1 MAFVIQIL
9 IYGIGLGAIYALFS
23 LGFTL
28 VFGILKVLNLA
39 HGGIYMVAAVVAYV
53 LMSSLGLN
61 PVAALVAACLIAGV
75 IGILQDL
82 VLFRPL
88 RLRGVSGFEL
98 APFIGSIAFNGIIVY
113 GVLFFFG
120 ADTRAFTSSII
131 PEVNL
136 GIGSVSVSSNMICAA
151 TISIVLMA
159 GLYYLV
165 HNTRI
170 GRAMRAIAENE
181 VAARLMGISVNRI
194 IMATLF
200 ISSFLGGVAGVLN
213 GMFLGD
219 ISFSMGGAML
229 LKGLCVIMAGGI
241 GSIRG
246 TLLTGFLLGIIET
259 CLDGFGLTLWSP
271 VVAFAS
277 VFLILYIKP
286 TGLMGRERLA
296 V

>member
-1 MAFVIQIL
+1 MSFFIQIL
-9 IYGIGLGAIYALFS
+9 IYGIGLGSIYALFS

-39 HGGIYMVAAVVAYV
+39 HGGIYMLAAVIAYV
-53 LMSSLGLN
+53 LISSLGLN
-61 PVAALVAACLIAGV
+61 PVLAFVIACIIAGI
-75 IGILQDL
+75 IGILQDF

-88 RLRGVSGFEL
+88 RARGISGFEL
-98 APFIGSIAFNGIIVY
+98 PPFIGSIAFSGIIMY

-120 ADTRAFTSSII
+120 ADTRAFSYSII
-131 PEVNL
+131 PEV
-136 GIGSVSVSSNMICAA
+136 GIGLGSVSISSNLLVA
-151 TISIVLMA
+151 TVISVVLMS

-165 HNTRI
+165 HKTRI
-170 GRAMRAIAENE
+170 GKAMRAIAERE
-181 VAARLMGISVNRI
+181 DAARLMGISVNRI
-194 IMATLF
+194 IVATLF
-200 ISSFLGGVAGVLN
+200 ISSFLGGVAGVIN

-219 ISFSMGGAML
+219 VSFSMGGPIL

-246 TLLTGFLLGIIET
+246 TLITGFLLGIIEAF
-259 CLDGFGLTLWSP
+259 LNGFGMTLWSP
-271 VVAFAS
+271 VVAFAA